1 MFCFLV
7 FCAKIT
13 KIGVIVKKIVVS
25 ASSLPAGRNM
35 SSQVEYLERVSNY
48 GADMYHFDVM
58 DGVFVKYKTVDH
70 AYLEQLKE
78 RTVLLFDCHLMVK
91 EPEKVVDK
99 YIKAGA
105 NIITF
110 HQEVLDEEHTH
121 KLIRHIKKK
130 GVMAGLAIDL
140 DTDISKVDP
149 FLKELDVV
157 LIMSVKA
164 GKGGQE
170 FQKSALPKIKY
181 VREKNPN
188 ILIEVDGGINDKTS
202 AQVVRAGADIVVSG
216 SFIYNN
222 DAYESIQKLKGN
234 NG

>member
-1 MFCFLV
+1 M
-7 FCAKIT
+7 
-13 KIGVIVKKIVVS
+13 KKIVVS

-35 SSQVEYLERVSNY
+35 SSQIEYLERVSNY

-58 DGVFVKYKTVDH
+58 DGQFVKYKSVDF

-78 RTVLLFDCHLMVK
+78 RTALLFDCHLMVND
-91 EPEKVVDK
+91 PIKVVDK
-99 YIKAGA
+99 YIKNGA

-110 HQEVLDEEHTH
+110 HQEVLNEEQTH
-121 KLIRHIKKK
+121 KLIKHVKNK

-149 FLKELDVV
+149 FLSELDMV
-157 LIMSVKA
+157 LVMSVKA

-170 FQKSALPKIKY
+170 FQKSALQKIKY
-181 VREKNPN
+181 VRAKNAK
-188 ILIEVDGGINDKTS
+188 ILIEVDGGINDKTA
-202 AQVVRAGADIVVSG
+202 AQAVRAGADIVVSG
-216 SFIYNN
+216 SYIYNN

>member
-1 MFCFLV
+1 M
-7 FCAKIT
+7 
-13 KIGVIVKKIVVS
+13 KKIVVS

-35 SSQVEYLERVSNY
+35 SSQIEYLERVSNY

-58 DGVFVKYKTVDH
+58 DGQFVKYKSVDF

-78 RTVLLFDCHLMVK
+78 RTALLFDCHLMVND
-91 EPEKVVDK
+91 PIKVVDK
-99 YIKAGA
+99 YIKNGA

-110 HQEVLDEEHTH
+110 HQEVLNEEQTH
-121 KLIRHIKKK
+121 KLIKHIKSK

-149 FLKELDVV
+149 FLSELDMV
-157 LIMSVKA
+157 LVMSVKA

-170 FQKSALPKIKY
+170 FQKSALQKIKY
-181 VREKNPN
+181 VRGKNTK
-188 ILIEVDGGINDKTS
+188 ILIEVDGGINDKTA
-202 AQVVRAGADIVVSG
+202 AQAVRAGADIVVSG
-216 SFIYNN
+216 SYIYNN

>member
-1 MFCFLV
+1 M
-7 FCAKIT
+7 
-13 KIGVIVKKIVVS
+13 KKIVVS

-35 SSQVEYLERVSNY
+35 SSQIEYLERVTNY

-58 DGVFVKYKTVDH
+58 DGVFVKHKSVDF

-78 RTVLLFDCHLMVK
+78 RTPLLFDCHLMVQ
-91 EPEKVVDK
+91 EPNKVIDK

-105 NIITF
+105 NIISF
-110 HQEVLDEEHTH
+110 HQEVLNEEDTH
-121 KLIRHIKKK
+121 KLIKHIKRK

-140 DTDISKVDP
+140 GTDIAKIDP
-149 FLKELDVV
+149 FLKELDLV

-170 FQKSALPKIKY
+170 FQKEALAKIKY
-181 VREKNPN
+181 VRAKNSN
-188 ILIEVDGGINDKTS
+188 ILIEVDGGVNDKTA
-202 AQVVRAGADIVVSG
+202 AQSVRAGADIVVSG
-216 SFIYNN
+216 SYIYNN
-222 DAYESIQKLKGN
+222 DAYEAIQKLKGN

>member
-1 MFCFLV
+1 M
-7 FCAKIT
+7 
-13 KIGVIVKKIVVS
+13 KKIVVS

-35 SSQVEYLERVSNY
+35 SSQIEYLERVTNY

-58 DGVFVKYKTVDH
+58 DGVFVKHKSVDY

-78 RTVLLFDCHLMVK
+78 RTTLLFDCHLMVQ
-91 EPEKVVDK
+91 EPAKVVDK

-105 NIITF
+105 NIISF
-110 HQEVLDEEHTH
+110 HQEVLDEENTH
-121 KLIRHIKKK
+121 KLIKHIKRKR
-130 GVMAGLAIDL
+130 VMVGLAIDL
-140 DTDISKVDP
+140 DTDIAKIDP
-149 FLKELDVV
+149 FLNELDVV

-170 FQKSALPKIKY
+170 FDKDALAKIKY
-181 VREKNPN
+181 VRGKNKDV
-188 ILIEVDGGINDKTS
+188 LIEVDGGINDKTA

-216 SFIYNN
+216 NYIYSN
-222 DAYESIQKLKGN
+222 DAYEAIQKLKGN

>member
-1 MFCFLV
+1 M
-7 FCAKIT
+7 
-13 KIGVIVKKIVVS
+13 KKIVVS

-35 SSQVEYLERVSNY
+35 SSQIEYLERVTNY

-58 DGVFVKYKTVDH
+58 DGVFVKHKSVDH

-78 RTVLLFDCHLMVK
+78 RTTMMFDCHLMVQN
-91 EPEKVVDK
+91 PAKVVDK

-105 NIITF
+105 NIISF
-110 HQEVLDEEHTH
+110 HQEVLDEERTH
-121 KLIRHIKKK
+121 KLIKHIKSK

-140 DTDISKVDP
+140 DTDISKIDP
-149 FLKELDVV
+149 FINELDMV

-170 FQKSALPKIKY
+170 FQKSALQKIKY
-181 VREKNPN
+181 VRAKSSK
-188 ILIEVDGGINDKTS
+188 ILIEVDGGVDDKTS
-202 AQVVRAGADIVVSG
+202 AQSVRAGADIVVSG

>member
-1 MFCFLV
+1 M
-7 FCAKIT
+7 
-13 KIGVIVKKIVVS
+13 KKIVVS

-35 SSQVEYLERVSNY
+35 SSQIEYLERVTNY

-58 DGVFVKYKTVDH
+58 DGVFVKNKSVDF

-78 RTVLLFDCHLMVK
+78 RTSLLFDCHLMVQ
-91 EPEKVVDK
+91 EPAKVVDK

-110 HQEVLDEEHTH
+110 HQEVLDEEQTH
-121 KLIRHIKKK
+121 KLIKHIKRK
-130 GVMAGLAIDL
+130 GLMVGLAIDL
-140 DTDISKVDP
+140 ETDISKIDP
-149 FLKELDVV
+149 FLNELDLV
-157 LIMSVKA
+157 LILCVKA

-170 FQKSALPKIKY
+170 FQKSALSKVKY
-181 VREKNPN
+181 VRSKNSN

-202 AQVVRAGADIVVSG
+202 AQAVRAGADIVVSG
-216 SFIYNN
+216 TYIYDN
-222 DAYESIQKLKGN
+222 DAYESIQKLKGI

>member
-1 MFCFLV
+1 M
-7 FCAKIT
+7 
-13 KIGVIVKKIVVS
+13 KKIVVS

-35 SSQVEYLERVSNY
+35 SSQIEYLERVTNY

-58 DGVFVKYKTVDH
+58 DGVFVKHKSVDY

-78 RTVLLFDCHLMVK
+78 RTTLLFDCHLMVQ
-91 EPEKVVDK
+91 EPSKVIDK

-105 NIITF
+105 NIISF

-121 KLIRHIKKK
+121 KLIKRIKRK

-140 DTDISKVDP
+140 DTDISKIDP
-149 FLKELDVV
+149 FLKELDLV

-170 FQKSALPKIKY
+170 FQKDALAKIKY
-181 VREKNPN
+181 VRAKNSN
-188 ILIEVDGGINDKTS
+188 ILIEADGGINDKTA

-216 SFIYNN
+216 SYIYNN

>member
-1 MFCFLV
+1 M
-7 FCAKIT
+7 
-13 KIGVIVKKIVVS
+13 KKIVIS

-35 SSQVEYLERVSNY
+35 SSQIEYLERVTNY

-58 DGVFVKYKTVDH
+58 DGVFVKHKSVDY
-70 AYLEQLKE
+70 AYLEQLQE
-78 RTVLLFDCHLMVK
+78 RSTMLFDCHLMVQN
-91 EPEKVVDK
+91 PVKVVDK

-105 NIITF
+105 HIITF
-110 HQEVLDEEHTH
+110 HQETLDEDRTH
-121 KLIRHIKKK
+121 KLIKHIKKH

-149 FLKELDVV
+149 FLNELDLV

-170 FQKSALPKIKY
+170 FQKQALEKVKY
-181 VREKNPN
+181 VRAKNEN
-188 ILIEVDGGINDKTS
+188 VLIEIDGGINDKTAPS
-202 AQVVRAGADIVVSG
+202 AVRAGVDILVSG
-216 SFIYNN
+216 NYIYNN
-222 DAYESIQKLKGN
+222 DTFEAIQKLKGK

>member
-1 MFCFLV
+1 M
-7 FCAKIT
+7 
-13 KIGVIVKKIVVS
+13 KKIVVS

-35 SSQVEYLERVSNY
+35 SSQIEYLERVTNY
-48 GADMYHFDVM
+48 GADLYHFDVM
-58 DGVFVKYKTVDH
+58 DGVFVKHKSVDY

-78 RTVLLFDCHLMVK
+78 RTTLLFDCHLMVQ
-91 EPEKVVDK
+91 EPTKVVDK

-105 NIITF
+105 NIISF
-110 HQEVLDEEHTH
+110 HQEVLDEEQTH
-121 KLIRHIKKK
+121 KLIKRIKSK

-140 DTDISKVDP
+140 DTDIAKIDP
-149 FLKELDVV
+149 FLKELDMV

-170 FQKSALPKIKY
+170 FQKDALAKIKY
-181 VREKNPN
+181 VRAKNSN
-188 ILIEVDGGINDKTS
+188 ILIEVDGGVNDKTA
-202 AQVVRAGADIVVSG
+202 AQAVRAGADIVVSG

-222 DAYESIQKLKGN
+222 DAYEAIQKLKGN

>member
-1 MFCFLV
+1 M
-7 FCAKIT
+7 
-13 KIGVIVKKIVVS
+13 KKIVVS

-35 SSQVEYLERVSNY
+35 SSQIEYLERVTNY

-58 DGVFVKYKTVDH
+58 DGVFVKHKSVDY

-78 RTVLLFDCHLMVK
+78 RTTLLFDCHLMVQ
-91 EPEKVVDK
+91 EPAKVVDK

-105 NIITF
+105 NIISF
-110 HQEVLDEEHTH
+110 HQEVLDEENTH
-121 KLIRHIKKK
+121 KLIKHIKRKR
-130 GVMAGLAIDL
+130 VMAGLAIDL
-140 DTDISKVDP
+140 DTDIAKIDP
-149 FLKELDVV
+149 FINELDVV

-170 FQKSALPKIKY
+170 FDKDALAKIKY
-181 VREKNPN
+181 VRGKNKDV
-188 ILIEVDGGINDKTS
+188 LIEVDGGINDKTA

-216 SFIYNN
+216 NYIYSN
-222 DAYESIQKLKGN
+222 DAYEAIQKLKGN

>member
-1 MFCFLV
+1 M
-7 FCAKIT
+7 
-13 KIGVIVKKIVVS
+13 KKIVVS

-35 SSQVEYLERVSNY
+35 SSQIEYLERVTNY

-58 DGVFVKYKTVDH
+58 DGVFVKHKSVDY

-78 RTVLLFDCHLMVK
+78 RTTLLFDCHLMVQ
-91 EPEKVVDK
+91 EPTKVVDK

-105 NIITF
+105 NIISF
-110 HQEVLDEEHTH
+110 HQEVLDEEQTH
-121 KLIRHIKKK
+121 KLIKRIKSK

-140 DTDISKVDP
+140 DTDIAKIDP
-149 FLKELDVV
+149 FLKELDMV

-170 FQKSALPKIKY
+170 FQKDALAKIKY
-181 VREKNPN
+181 VRAKNSN
-188 ILIEVDGGINDKTS
+188 ILIEVDGGVNDKTA
-202 AQVVRAGADIVVSG
+202 AQAVRAGADIVVSG

-222 DAYESIQKLKGN
+222 DAYEAIQKLKGN